1 MPTDGYGREQK
12 TFLRRKTMND
22 AELKQAII
30 EDMAYLKTAKIDI
43 IDKKTYYTKLKK
55 YGWKTFGR
63 LYLPVLI
70 LGLIFV
76 KFSILNHMDRD
87 GFFYGY
93 FVPCALIGL
102 LVPGLV
108 SLVFLGK
115 IMGWIVFE
123 EQLLPHL
130 KTKDIIQAYVK
141 KFFDL
146 YFKIYLVWIALG
158 MFVFNPVI
166 TFAIE
171 LTAIMFVTLI
181 VNLMI
186 YAELTRI
193 GACVFFEYLSK
204 FFEKEIHQL
213 PLK

>member
-1 MPTDGYGREQK
+1 
-12 TFLRRKTMND
+12 MND
-22 AELKQAII
+22 KELKQAII
-30 EDMAYLKTAKIDI
+30 DDMEFLKTAKIDI
-43 IDKKTYYTKLKK
+43 IDKQTYYSKLKK

-76 KFSILNHMDRD
+76 KFSILNHMDSESL
-87 GFFYGY
+87 FYGY

-108 SLVFLGK
+108 SLVFLAK
-115 IMGWIVFE
+115 IMSWIVFE

-130 KTKDIIQAYVK
+130 KTKDLIQAYVK

-158 MFVFNPVI
+158 MFIFNPVI
-166 TFAIE
+166 TLAVEI
-171 LTAIMFVTLI
+171 TAMLFVTLV

-186 YAELTRI
+186 YAELNRI
-193 GACVFFEYLSK
+193 GATVFFEYLSK
-204 FFEKEIHQL
+204 LFEKEIHQL

>member
-1 MPTDGYGREQK
+1 
-12 TFLRRKTMND
+12 
-22 AELKQAII
+22 
-30 EDMAYLKTAKIDI
+30 
-43 IDKKTYYTKLKK
+43 
-55 YGWKTFGR
+55 
-63 LYLPVLI
+63 
-70 LGLIFV
+70 
-76 KFSILNHMDRD
+76 
-87 GFFYGY
+87 
-93 FVPCALIGL
+93 
-102 LVPGLV
+102 
-108 SLVFLGK
+108 
-115 IMGWIVFE
+115 MGWIVFE